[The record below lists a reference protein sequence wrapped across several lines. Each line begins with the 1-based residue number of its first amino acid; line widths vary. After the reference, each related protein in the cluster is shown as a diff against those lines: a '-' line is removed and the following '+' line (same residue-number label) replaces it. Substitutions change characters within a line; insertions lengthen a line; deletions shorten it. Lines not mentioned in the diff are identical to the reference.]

1 MFKEFKE
8 FISKGNV
15 IDLAV
20 GIIVGG
26 AFGKI
31 INSFANDII
40 MPILGLFLGKINFE
54 GLKLILKSGDSTTP
68 ELALT
73 YGIFIQNV
81 VNFLITA
88 FAIFLVIKAINKFRK
103 TKKEEQKEST
113 IDQQLLTEI
122 RDLLKK

>member
-1 MFKEFKE
+1 
-8 FISKGNV
+8 
-15 IDLAV
+15 
-20 GIIVGG
+20 
-26 AFGKI
+26 
-31 INSFANDII
+31 